1 MSDPRSANLGRRLNL
16 PPSYLL
22 IHRVST
28 AGTGVLCQLECE
40 GPFRAEVLRWI
51 PGYLDTG
58 DADSGA
64 EPTDGGPDDLLPDA
78 LTPGR

>member
-1 MSDPRSANLGRRLNL
+1 M
-16 PPSYLL
+16 
-22 IHRVST
+22 
-28 AGTGVLCQLECE
+28 LCQLESE
-40 GPFRAEVLRWI
+40 GPFRAEVLRWM

-64 EPTDGGPDDLLPDA
+64 EPTGGGPDDLLPDA